1 MILNYQKINQ
11 MILNFQVVTGIEDL
25 ILLFMEQNYQLNVD
39 QSIFSVYSIF

>member
-1 MILNYQKINQ
+1 

-39 QSIFSVYSIF
+39 QSIFSVYSTF

>member
-1 MILNYQKINQ
+1 

-39 QSIFSVYSIF
+39 QSIFSV

>member
-1 MILNYQKINQ
+1 

-39 QSIFSVYSIF
+39 QSIFSVYSIFYSYQTLQRL

>member
-1 MILNYQKINQ
+1 

-39 QSIFSVYSIF
+39 QFFFFVYSIF

>member
-1 MILNYQKINQ
+1 

-39 QSIFSVYSIF
+39 QFFCFVYSIF

>member
-1 MILNYQKINQ
+1 
-11 MILNFQVVTGIEDL
+11 MILNFQVVTEIEDL